1 MSWWLFGVAA
11 FLAATIIMVPGW
23 CVLSAWG
30 FRGFVRDAFAP
41 IVSLSCISVGA
52 VLGGALGKA
61 WPCAVLG
68 LAVLLIAIGYCF
80 SRNKQ
85 AMTPISMSSQWRI
98 ATLIGSLLWIIL
110 FLRALPHPA
119 AISQTF
125 DDVFHLNAVRFI
137 GQTGNASSFR
147 LQYLTSAGTSP
158 PFYPAAF
165 HDVAALVAWP
175 LGGNVAV
182 AVNAWLL
189 IIVAVVWPFS
199 LVGAVALLSNK
210 DLPRPLIWA
219 TGLISAGSCLLPW
232 YLLNFGVLYPNLL
245 GNVCIPAAVAA
256 LLIWLGLA
264 PQPAQLTPKS
274 AFLLGL
280 LMAPG
285 IAFAHPSTIPLLGLI
300 AVVGLSERL
309 LQQRTIWSLLSLSAS
324 AIGVALLWQKLRPER
339 QNFEPPLPLIQAALR
354 ALCGIT
360 ITGGFSVSVLMLFAL
375 IGAITELH
383 NRRLTLTLSWI
394 GLLGLSIVAMGYP
407 GGRIRWLLT
416 GVWYQD
422 AFRMSTLAA
431 PLTLIL
437 AVLGIAWITRRS
449 AALLPWDIAPA
460 LAVGI
465 CTALALYS
473 PSLTEQR
480 GLVRSQ
486 FTQTPTSALLTTNEQ
501 ALLDR
506 IPALVPA
513 DAVIAGNPITG
524 TALAYALSN
533 RTVLFPH
540 MWTTDTPVR
549 IAARERLNTVATDP
563 SLCPLLR
570 AERVSYVLD
579 FGQRSVL
586 GQVHEQWTF
595 PGLQLTESTPGFT
608 LIEGHGDAKLYK
620 ITACN

>member
-23 CVLSAWG
+23 FVLSAWG

-52 VLGGALGKA
+52 VLGGSIGKA
-61 WPCAVLG
+61 WPIAVLG
-68 LAVLLIAIGYCF
+68 LTALLIAIGYYRR
-80 SRNKQ
+80 RNQ
-85 AMTPISMSSQWRI
+85 PAMTPLTMSSQWRI
-98 ATLIGSLLWIIL
+98 ATLIGSLLWTIL
-110 FLRALPHPA
+110 FLRALPRPA

-137 GQTGNASSFR
+137 EQTGNASSFR
-147 LQYLTSAGTSP
+147 LQYLTSAGTPP

-175 LGGNVAV
+175 LGGNIAV

-189 IIVAVVWPFS
+189 IIVALVWPLS
-199 LVGAVALLSNK
+199 LVGAVALLSQN
-210 DLPRPLIWA
+210 LPRPLIWV
-219 TGLISAGSCLLPW
+219 TGLLSAGSCLLPW

-256 LLIWLGLA
+256 LMLWLGLTPLPA
-264 PQPAQLTPKS
+264 PLTPPH
-274 AFLLGL
+274 AFGLGL
-280 LMAPG
+280 LIAPG
-285 IAFAHPSTIPLLGLI
+285 IAFSHPSTIPLLGLI
-300 AVVGLSERL
+300 AVVGLCERL
-309 LQQRTIWSLLSLSAS
+309 LRQRTIWSLLSTFVA
-324 AIGVALLWQKLRPER
+324 AIGIAVLWWKMRPER
-339 QNFEPPLPLIQAALR
+339 QNFEPPLSLSRAALR

-360 ITGGFSVSVLMLFAL
+360 ITGAFSISVLMLFAL
-375 IGAITELH
+375 IGAVVELR
-383 NRRLTLTLSWI
+383 NMRLTLTLSWI
-394 GLLGLSIVAMGYP
+394 GLLGLSIIAMGYP

-437 AVLGIAWITRRS
+437 AILGMAWLIRHS
-449 AALLPWDIAPA
+449 AALCPWTMTSA
-460 LAVGI
+460 LVTGI
-465 CTALALYS
+465 CVVVILCA

-480 GLVRSQ
+480 RLVRSQ
-486 FTQTPTSALLTTNEQ
+486 FTQTPSSALLTTDEQ

-506 IPALVPA
+506 LPALVPA

-570 AERVSYVLD
+570 AEHVSYVLD

-586 GQVHEQWTF
+586 GQVHKQWTF
-595 PGLQLTESTPGFT
+595 PGLLLTESTPGFT
-608 LIEGHGDAKLYK
+608 LVEAHGEAKLYT